1 MSVRV
6 HIVWFCLLFCLCGPI
21 AFVWAQDA
29 DSDFTPPPGEPLKWI
44 SIVLK
49 TTFWLGIIIV
59 AIFVTIWVL
68 RRFVTPTQSFHTIRP
83 VRLLFQESLAPGKS
97 VCLIRVVDQVHVI
110 GVTNTQISYIATLD
124 DDEINQI
131 DQWLGSSRTDAGGSG
146 GSSGLKSMEKI
157 QQLIQQFGKRS

>member
-1 MSVRV
+1 MPARV
-6 HIVWFCLLFCLCGPI
+6 LVTWIHLLFCLCGPMV
-21 AFVWAQDA
+21 FVWAQDT

-49 TTFWLGIIIV
+49 TTFWLGITIV
-59 AIFVTIWVL
+59 AIFVTIWLL

-97 VCLIRVVDQVHVI
+97 VCLIRVVDQVHVV

-124 DDEINQI
+124 DDEVDQI
-131 DQWLGSSRTDAGGSG
+131 DQWLGSSRTGAGDQG
-146 GSSGLKSMEKI
+146 GSSDLTGVEKI